1 MGKRELRDRR
11 EEVVCVDR
19 CVCMFFLESIR
30 LFSKYL
36 EVRFEG
42 IKYRSGRYFSL
53 SPAGVEWKVDGR
65 VVTLTPRSKGQT

>member
-11 EEVVCVDR
+11 EEVGCVDSVDG

-30 LFSKYL
+30 LFFEYL

-42 IKYRSGRYFSL
+42 IKYRSRRYFSP

-65 VVTLTPRSKGQT
+65 VVTITPG